1 MHSVSFSLSLT
12 ISSFFSCCGENT
24 VTTANTERDKVGAAF
39 MQFKFVLNKGNGTQ
53 ENIHVEM
60 TLPQFYEFVHQM
72 EQAKTHLDFFA

>member
-1 MHSVSFSLSLT
+1 MNSLLTFASLL
-12 ISSFFSCCGENT
+12 CAKT